1 MKIVITKNYEE
12 LSKVAANEMADV
24 VKSNPSAI
32 LGLATGGS
40 PIGMY
45 KELIRMNEAGEIDF
59 SKVTTVNLD
68 EYVGLSGEHSQ
79 SYRYFMNDNLFN
91 HINID
96 KNNTYVPN
104 GLAEDVESECK
115 NYDNK
120 IAELGGT
127 DIQLLGIGNNGHIA
141 FNEPDENLVS
151 GTHLTSLTQD
161 TIEANARFFDS
172 IDEVPKTALTMGLGG
187 IMKSK
192 KIIVIAS
199 GESKAEAV
207 KAINYKGDFMLNEI
221 FLLKC
226 GFEKQD
232 IAHIL
237 NIDEKNF
244 EYVQQGRLKGNTV
257 FSNFYWEISGL
268 LMTVNSEY
276 FQ

>member
-1 MKIVITKNYEE
+1 MKIIITKNYEE

-24 VKSNPSAI
+24 VKSNPSAV

-104 GLAEDVESECK
+104 GLAEDVEAECK

-207 KAINYKGDFMLNEI
+207 KAMVSGKISTNMPASMLQMHRDVTI
-221 FLLKC
+221 V
-226 GFEKQD
+226 
-232 IAHIL
+232 
-237 NIDEKNF
+237 IDEAAAK
-244 EYVQQGRLKGNTV
+244 
-257 FSNFYWEISGL
+257 L
-268 LMTVNSEY
+268 L
-276 FQ
+276 

>member
-1 MKIVITKNYEE
+1 MKLIITKNYEE
-12 LSKVAANEMADV
+12 LSKVAANEMANV
-24 VKSNPSAI
+24 VKNNPSAI

-45 KELIRMNEAGEIDF
+45 KELIRMNKAGEIDF

-68 EYVGLSGEHSQ
+68 EYIGLSGDHPQ

-96 KNNTYVPN
+96 KKNSYVPT
-104 GLAEDVESECK
+104 GLAENVEEECK

-127 DIQLLGIGNNGHIA
+127 DVQLLGIGNNGHIA

-151 GTHLTSLTQD
+151 GTHLTNLTQD

-207 KAINYKGDFMLNEI
+207 KEMVSGKISTKMPASMLQMHRDVTVI
-221 FLLKC
+221 
-226 GFEKQD
+226 
-232 IAHIL
+232 
-237 NIDEKNF
+237 IDEDAAK
-244 EYVQQGRLKGNTV
+244 
-257 FSNFYWEISGL
+257 L
-268 LMTVNSEY
+268 L
-276 FQ
+276 QK

>member
-1 MKIVITKNYEE
+1 MKLIIAKNYEE

-24 VKSNPSAI
+24 VKNNPSAI

-45 KELIRMNEAGEIDF
+45 KELIRMNKEGEIDF

-68 EYVGLSGEHSQ
+68 EYVGLSGEHPQ

-96 KNNTYVPN
+96 KKNTYVPN
-104 GLAEDVESECK
+104 GLAENIEEECK

-127 DIQLLGIGNNGHIA
+127 DVQLLGIGNNGHIA

-151 GTHLTSLTQD
+151 GTHLTNLTQD

-207 KAINYKGDFMLNEI
+207 KEMVSGKISTKMPASMLQMHRDVTVI
-221 FLLKC
+221 
-226 GFEKQD
+226 
-232 IAHIL
+232 
-237 NIDEKNF
+237 IDEDAAK
-244 EYVQQGRLKGNTV
+244 
-257 FSNFYWEISGL
+257 L
-268 LMTVNSEY
+268 L
-276 FQ
+276 QK